1 MKGNSWIAAAAVA
14 AACLCHAV
22 EARAGA
28 SPCATTLTRANL
40 IPCALEAS
48 LTAKAERQGLDAAKG
63 RQEAASPVLPSNPV
77 LALSGAR
84 REAAGQG
91 PVVNWY
97 VTLSQEIEIAG
108 QRGARKRAADAE
120 REAQEKAVA
129 VTDRDVAA
137 AAWRAYFEAIAA
149 REEVRLFSLLEAL
162 TTRVATATRAAADKG
177 LVSGID
183 ADVADVAQARVV
195 QDRIGAARRAE
206 QTKAALLHAMGLDP
220 RREVAIEGE
229 LAPIAGVE
237 AFASKQDPTDV
248 ETRPEVQALE
258 ASGRAFE
265 ARASM
270 YRRARVPNP
279 TLSVFAQ
286 NDGFNERV
294 FGVGLSMP
302 IPLPQPVGRTYAGEI
317 AESEALSRRART
329 EAERTRRE
337 LRLDVANALA
347 AYASLRAQNDL
358 YTAER
363 LGRAEQSLRAIASEI
378 EAGRLGPKDAIVSQ
392 QALVDLLRASFETRK
407 QLALG
412 SVDLALASGYP
423 LERGAP

>member
-1 MKGNSWIAAAAVA
+1 MKRTRFIAVAAVA
-14 AACLCHAV
+14 IASLCHAV
-22 EARAGA
+22 ETSAGT
-28 SPCATTLTRANL
+28 STCTTALTRANL

-48 LTAKAERQGLDAAKG
+48 LAAKAERQGLEATKG
-63 RQEAASPVLPSNPV
+63 RQEATSPVLPSNPV
-77 LALSGAR
+77 LALSAAR

-91 PVVNWY
+91 PVLNWY
-97 VTLSQEIEIAG
+97 ATLSQEIEVAG
-108 QRGARKRAADAE
+108 QRGARRRAADAE

-129 VTDRDVAA
+129 VTDREVAA

-149 REEVRLFSLLEAL
+149 REEVRLSSLVESL

-183 ADVADVAQARVV
+183 ADVAEVASSRVA
-195 QDRIGAARRAE
+195 QDRIRASRRAE
-206 QTKAALLHAMGLDP
+206 QAKAALLGAMGVDP

-229 LAPIAGVE
+229 LVPLAGVE
-237 AFASKQDPTDV
+237 AFAAKQDPRAV
-248 ETRPEVQALE
+248 EERPEVQALE
-258 ASGRAFE
+258 ASGRAHE

-317 AESEALSRRART
+317 AESEALSRRSRT
-329 EAERTRRE
+329 EAEQTRRE
-337 LRLDVANALA
+337 LRLDL
-347 AYASLRAQNDL
+347 
-358 YTAER
+358 
-363 LGRAEQSLRAIASEI
+363 
-378 EAGRLGPKDAIVSQ
+378 
-392 QALVDLLRASFETRK
+392 
-407 QLALG
+407 
-412 SVDLALASGYP
+412 
-423 LERGAP
+423 

>member
-1 MKGNSWIAAAAVA
+1 MKRTRFIAVAAVA
-14 AACLCHAV
+14 VASLCYAV
-22 EARAGA
+22 ETSAGT
-28 SPCATTLTRANL
+28 STCTTALTRANL

-48 LTAKAERQGLDAAKG
+48 LAAKAERQGLEAVKG
-63 RQEAASPVLPSNPV
+63 RQEATSPVLPSNPV
-77 LALSGAR
+77 LALSAAR

-91 PVVNWY
+91 PVLNWY
-97 VTLSQEIEIAG
+97 ATLSQEIEIAG
-108 QRGARKRAADAE
+108 QRGARRRAADAE

-129 VTDRDVAA
+129 VTDREVAA

-149 REEVRLFSLLEAL
+149 REEVRLFSLVESL

-183 ADVADVAQARVV
+183 ADVAEVAYARVAQE
-195 QDRIGAARRAE
+195 RIGAARRAE
-206 QTKAALLHAMGLDP
+206 QAKTALLGAMGLDP

-229 LAPIAGVE
+229 LVPLAGVE
-237 AFASKQDPTDV
+237 AFAAKQDPRAV
-248 ETRPEVQALE
+248 EERPEVQALE
-258 ASGRAFE
+258 ASGRAHE

-317 AESEALSRRART
+317 AESEALSRRSRT
-329 EAERTRRE
+329 EAEQARRA
-337 LRLDVANALA
+337 LRLDLANALS

-378 EAGRLGPKDAIVSQ
+378 EAGRLGPKDAVVSQ
-392 QALVDLLRASFETRK
+392 QALVDLLRAGFETRK
-407 QLALG
+407 NLALG

-423 LERGAP
+423 LERGTP